1 MVPTAKWYTFL
12 NYYIAAI
19 NTSLHSVP

>member
-1 MVPTAKWYTFL
+1 MVPTAKCYTFL